1 MVDIMKKISKSHR
14 KGNDTQPLTMNTKLN
29 RIF

>member
-1 MVDIMKKISKSHR
+1 MLDVKKKISNSHR
-14 KGNDTQPLTMNTKLN
+14 KGNDTQSLTMNTKFN

>member
-1 MVDIMKKISKSHR
+1 MLDVMKKISKSHR
-14 KGNDTQPLTMNTKLN
+14 KGNDTQSLIMNPKFN